1 MSILGREVSINVSTK
16 AVAAIAGLMLLA
28 ALLPARSST
37 PTREITLVARGMAF
51 YLDGD
56 PSRPNPTLEVKAGE
70 RLRVVLRNQDRGM
83 THDFAVP
90 AVAAAMNAIGWDES
104 GEVVLDVPDTP
115 GTYEYVCRPHA
126 LMMRGT
132 IRVY

>member
-1 MSILGREVSINVSTK
+1 MSILGRTVSAK
-16 AVAAIAGLMLLA
+16 ALAGLAALMLLG
-28 ALLPARSST
+28 ALLPALSGT
-37 PTREITLVARGMAF
+37 PSREVTLVVRGMAF

-56 PSRPNPTLEVKAGE
+56 PSTPNPTLEVKAGE
-70 RLRVVLRNQDRGM
+70 RLRIVLRNEDRGM

-90 AVAAAMNAIGWDES
+90 AVAAAMNAIDWNES

-115 GTYEYVCRPHA
+115 GTYEYICRPHV

-132 IRVY
+132 IRVN